1 MPAAL
6 TDSSIRML
14 LSHLGYSSLYP
25 PQEMALKHGM
35 LEGKSVLMSTPTGS
49 GKTLIAMRAIHRT
62 LKKNKKAVYLTPLR
76 ALASEKYDDMK
87 VLENLDFGRKIKVMA
102 APGDYDSP
110 GKELAAADV
119 IVLTNEKMDTLFRHN
134 AEWLNDI
141 GLLVYDE
148 VHLIGERGREETHE
162 IILTKNRKNYPH

>member
-1 MPAAL
+1 MPATL
-6 TDSSIRML
+6 TDSSIRTL

-25 PQEMALKHGM
+25 PQEMALKHGI
-35 LEGKSVLMSTPTGS
+35 LEGKNVLMTTPTAS
-49 GKTLIAMRAIHRT
+49 GKTLIAMMAIHKA

-102 APGDYDSP
+102 ATGDYDSP
-110 GKELAAADV
+110 GKELAEADV

-134 AEWLNDI
+134 GEWLYDI
-141 GLLVYDE
+141 GLYVSDVMY
-148 VHLIGERGREETHE
+148 LICDMDRAGTVEM
-162 IILTKNRKNYPH
+162 LY